1 MPDGFSLKEAA
12 AIAELPE
19 EAVRMA
25 IEKKAIAPSKK
36 RVGKSSRYVFGIR
49 DLFYVKLLSEFPLDL
64 DQEDKIALRNLVF
77 QRGDRSGRWR
87 RANADFTLT
96 HGLLSLKVDVRRLR
110 DGLARDIAIYRRGRR
125 RIVSDPEILVGEPV
139 FAGTRIPLAHIVGLI
154 ARGVPLN
161 EIREDYPSLHPFDLA
176 FAAIHAK
183 MKRSPGRPRKTLEI
197 RRTLNEAEAHRAPS
211 AR

>member
-154 ARGVPLN
+154 AR
-161 EIREDYPSLHPFDLA
+161 EDYPSLHPFDLA